1 MSAITQYI
9 DLYKEHRAAIEGHS
23 AAAMNALRPAALDVL
38 LSTPLPRRGDEGYA
52 RFSLEDAFAPDYGV
66 NINRMAF
73 PAEASQSY
81 RCDIPQVS
89 TLMAAV
95 SGDMLVRSAYMD
107 RNMPQGL
114 TVTTIA
120 EAARLMPETVE
131 RHYGMIAPLGRPEVA
146 LNTLLAQEGVMIHVA
161 RGAEIAKPVQIV
173 NLLNSAM
180 PMMAVRRV
188 LIVAEEGASVQVL
201 SCDHTSNNDTDYLA
215 SQVIEIYCGAGAR
228 VAYYDL
234 EESSERT
241 TRVSGLF
248 VRQEQGSELTV
259 NGSTLMGGTTR
270 NDYVI
275 DLAGE
280 RCSTS
285 LAGMVIAS
293 GKQVTDNASLINHGC
308 PHCHSDQLF
317 KYVIDDEAKC
327 AFEGAIK
334 VDYGAKFTE
343 AYQSNRNLLASK
355 GARMHTS
362 PQLEIY
368 CDEVKCSHGATT
380 GQLDES
386 ALFYMRSRGI
396 PEDEA
401 RTMLMQAFMMDVLD
415 TVKMD
420 GLRDRLRHL
429 VERRLSGHK
438 AVCADCDAATDPL
451 ERTEGGRP

>member
-1 MSAITQYI
+1 
-9 DLYKEHRAAIEGHS
+9 
-23 AAAMNALRPAALDVL
+23 MNALRPAALDVL

-188 LIVAEEGASVQVL
+188 LIVAEEG
-201 SCDHTSNNDTDYLA
+201 HRY
-215 SQVIEIYCGAGAR
+215 
-228 VAYYDL
+228 
-234 EESSERT
+234 
-241 TRVSGLF
+241 
-248 VRQEQGSELTV
+248 
-259 NGSTLMGGTTR
+259 
-270 NDYVI
+270 
-275 DLAGE
+275 
-280 RCSTS
+280 RCCRAT
-285 LAGMVIAS
+285 I
-293 GKQVTDNASLINHGC
+293 
-308 PHCHSDQLF
+308 P
-317 KYVIDDEAKC
+317 
-327 AFEGAIK
+327 
-334 VDYGAKFTE
+334 
-343 AYQSNRNLLASK
+343 
-355 GARMHTS
+355 
-362 PQLEIY
+362 
-368 CDEVKCSHGATT
+368 ATT
-380 GQLDES
+380 IQTTW
-386 ALFYMRSRGI
+386 
-396 PEDEA
+396 P
-401 RTMLMQAFMMDVLD
+401 
-415 TVKMD
+415 
-420 GLRDRLRHL
+420 
-429 VERRLSGHK
+429 RR
-438 AVCADCDAATDPL
+438 
-451 ERTEGGRP
+451 